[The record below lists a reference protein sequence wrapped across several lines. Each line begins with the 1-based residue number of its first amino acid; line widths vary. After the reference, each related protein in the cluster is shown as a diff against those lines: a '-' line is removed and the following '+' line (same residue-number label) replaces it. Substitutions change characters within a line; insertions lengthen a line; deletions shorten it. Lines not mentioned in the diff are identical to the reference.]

1 MTNRIYNFSD
11 FFRVFEGAVGGSNV
25 VIGDSLSP
33 LISKHIKN
41 AGLISN
47 APGEVSL
54 WKSGMGVKW
63 LKNAVD
69 QYPVS
74 PGVKNVIITIGTNG
88 GFNPNENISGL
99 ISSIK
104 TKFQEAKILVI
115 QGSWGWGGNKSVTE
129 DKVRRYYSIFS
140 NLGVTVVEPPVGF
153 SATDREAHTDRPI
166 LATIGNAIDVIIQT
180 GKYTEPVKMRTSPN
194 INQSVTDAGV
204 ISRPGDP
211 YKYKVERDHWLAK
224 RDNQTRWYE
233 ITGAD
238 FKPQFQPSI
247 DTLDSENP
255 SARSKNAPKR
265 SGGPSGSIAPA
276 QNNPEVEETLPDL
289 QGGILPLEVKGAEPE
304 KNDPQIS
311 KEFNFHLI
319 PDKTG
324 TNYRSAQFPED
335 IMRTIYAK
343 YAIKNVIRFNG
354 DGKDG
359 KHKAKYES
367 VSVDRERQIAKDLGI
382 NFYKLSAT
390 KDQDK
395 VNEILL
401 KGNTLI
407 HCAHGADRTGGNVG
421 GYFYEKKVNP
431 SLTTAEQLWKYT
443 TQYNGWNNMALRKP
457 KSFTN
462 GYLQQAQKFG
472 VEDLEQA
479 QALARKA

>member
-1 MTNRIYNFSD
+1 MTNRIHNFSD
-11 FFRVFEGAVGGSNV
+11 FSQIFEGAIGGSNII
-25 VIGDSLSP
+25 IGDSLCP
-33 LISKHIKN
+33 LISKHVKG
-41 AGLISN
+41 AGLVSN
-47 APGEVSL
+47 TPGEASL
-54 WKSGMGVKW
+54 WKPGMGVKW
-63 LKNAVD
+63 LKNAVSL
-69 QYPVS
+69 YPVS
-74 PGVKNVIITIGTNG
+74 PAVKNVIISIGTNG
-88 GFNPNENISGL
+88 GFNPREDITGL

-104 TKFQEAKILVI
+104 TKFQESKITVI
-115 QGSWGWGGNKSVTE
+115 QGSWGWGGNRGVTE
-129 DKVRRYYSIFS
+129 DNVRRYYSLFS
-140 NLGVTVVEPPVGF
+140 NLGVTVIEPPVGF
-153 SATDREAHTDRPI
+153 SATDREAHSDRPV
-166 LATIGNAIDVIIQT
+166 LATIGNAIDQAIQT
-180 GKYTEPVKMRTSPN
+180 ERYTSPTRMRISPGVN
-194 INQSVTDAGV
+194 PEGVVTAIG
-204 ISRPGDP
+204 IIARPGDP
-211 YKYKVERDHWLAK
+211 YKYKVENDHWLAK
-224 RDNQTRWYE
+224 KDVQPRWYE

-265 SGGPSGSIAPA
+265 SGTSNITPDKPETGS
-276 QNNPEVEETLPDL
+276 EEEDL
-289 QGGILPLEVKGAEPE
+289 EGGILPLEGKEISPE
-304 KNDPQIS
+304 KNDPKIS
-311 KEFNFHLI
+311 EEFNFHLI

-335 IMRTIYAK
+335 IMKNVYSK
-343 YAIKNVIRFNG
+343 YGIKNVIRLNG

-367 VSVDRERQIAKDLGI
+367 VSIERERQIAKDLGI

-421 GYFYEKKVNP
+421 GYFYDEKVNP
-431 SLTTAEQLWKYT
+431 NRITTEQIWKYT
-443 TQYNGWNNMALRKP
+443 TQYNGWNNMALRRP
-457 KSFTN
+457 KTFTN

-479 QALARKA
+479 QALARKD